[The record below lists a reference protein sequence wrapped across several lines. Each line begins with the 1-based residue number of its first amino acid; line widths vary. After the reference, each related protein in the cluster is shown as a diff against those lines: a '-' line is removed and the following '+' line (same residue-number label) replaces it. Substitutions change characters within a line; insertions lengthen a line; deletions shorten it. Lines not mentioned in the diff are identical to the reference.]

1 MTGPPPISGSIP
13 DYVRAAQVR
22 GVVSPEYRMLSLE
35 PLTGGRTGARVTAIR
50 PGYVLKVL
58 PRNNWRLAA
67 MQAPDAGEGPLWL
80 SGATREL
87 PAPVACPTVDVV
99 VHVAHDEWWM
109 LMRDVSDGIRAR
121 GAFSEHDE
129 RALLAAIA
137 RLHAHYWDG
146 RNGLDG
152 LPLAPARGT
161 TAAFA
166 EPVAFAA
173 GRAQPSTDWVPR
185 FVEDFTPLR
194 TLLPTFL
201 EMLDPLDADFFILLA
216 SDRSWHRGLDDATP
230 TLNHGDLRRANVAFT
245 GETVTLL
252 DWEFAARA
260 PAACDLQ
267 WHWFLHFWAYPPG
280 GQDQLFYSFNLEAHV
295 PANHLLRGVDRFL
308 DLSDL
313 RKHLAA
319 FYSHTGRPSID
330 PELTIR
336 MLLIGYCFGIRSERR
351 LCEEVHLNL
360 AYRWFCRLGLE
371 DEVPDNSSF
380 SKNRHGRFR
389 ESGAF
394 RHLFESVVQRCM
406 AEGLVGGEGFAVD
419 ASVVKADANRTRG
432 IPGAVAS
439 NDATQATH
447 AVREYLAALDPDT
460 SVPKNV
466 SLTDPEA
473 RWTAAPGGPAF
484 YAYSTNY
491 LVDVEAGVIVD
502 VEATTALRYAWLV
515 R

>member
-1 MTGPPPISGSIP
+1 VEAAAYHFLMTSAPPTSGSIP
-13 DYVRAAQVR
+13 DYLRAAQVR
-22 GVVSPEYRMLSLE
+22 GVVPAGYQILSLE
-35 PLTGGRTGARVTAIR
+35 PLAGGRTGARVVAIR

-87 PAPVACPTVDVV
+87 PAPVACPTVDVA
-99 VHVAHDEWWM
+99 VHVANDEWWM

-121 GAFSEHDE
+121 GAFTEHDE

-173 GRAQPSTDWVPR
+173 GRAEPSADWVPG

-201 EMLDPLDADFFILLA
+201 EMLDPVDADFFILLA

-230 TLNHGDLRRANVAFT
+230 TLNHGDLRRANIAFT

-267 WHWFLHFWAYPPG
+267 WHWFLHFWVYPPN
-280 GQDQLFYSFNLEAHV
+280 D
-295 PANHLLRGVDRFL
+295 
-308 DLSDL
+308 
-313 RKHLAA
+313 
-319 FYSHTGRPSID
+319 GRP
-330 PELTIR
+330 
-336 MLLIGYCFGIRSERR
+336 
-351 LCEEVHLNL
+351 
-360 AYRWFCRLGLE
+360 
-371 DEVPDNSSF
+371 
-380 SKNRHGRFR
+380 
-389 ESGAF
+389 
-394 RHLFESVVQRCM
+394 
-406 AEGLVGGEGFAVD
+406 
-419 ASVVKADANRTRG
+419 
-432 IPGAVAS
+432 
-439 NDATQATH
+439 
-447 AVREYLAALDPDT
+447 
-460 SVPKNV
+460 
-466 SLTDPEA
+466 PEA
-473 RWTAAPGGPAF
+473 RAPLRDFYLAELEAVLGRRIDREEFERTWDLGWLRIMSTLGICLADTPDPTA
-484 YAYSTNY
+484 T
-491 LVDVEAGVIVD
+491 EARHRAKAAISLARAILDG
-502 VEATTALRYAWLV
+502 
-515 R
+515 